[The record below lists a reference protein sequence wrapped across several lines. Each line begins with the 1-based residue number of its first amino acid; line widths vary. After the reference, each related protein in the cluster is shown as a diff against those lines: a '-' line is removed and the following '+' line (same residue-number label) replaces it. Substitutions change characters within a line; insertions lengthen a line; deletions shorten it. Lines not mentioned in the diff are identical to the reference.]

1 MVVNRG
7 QVTLNL
13 RKSTMDQLASMR
25 IFLAVAEAN
34 ALNGAARQLGLSPSA
49 VSKHVAALENQLGT
63 QLFTRTTRHIALT
76 EVGATYLENCR
87 QILADLDKA
96 DAEARSASGTVQGHL
111 RVEAPP
117 GFAHRHV
124 APHLPAF
131 LKQFPHL
138 TIELKGNDIPND
150 MIGSGFDLSI
160 RVSPQSDHD
169 HLVYTELAPNSRRL
183 VATPKYL
190 AEKGIPKNPNDLARH
205 QLITQSDF
213 CHFKNDNGKLST
225 IRVRGNIM
233 ADNGDAIIRAVM
245 NDGGIAMLPNY
256 MTADYLRDESLT
268 TVLDQLVMEDHPI
281 HAVTV
286 PSRHS
291 IPKIDAFLA
300 YLRSLYQPVPYWD
313 ALDAPPSEAAR
324 RANI

>member
-1 MVVNRG
+1 MRHPKPMVVNRG

-34 ALNGAARQLGLSPSA
+34 ALIGAARQLGLSPSA

-63 QLFTRTTRHIALT
+63 QLFTRTTRHISLT

-150 MIGSGFDLSI
+150 MIGSG
-160 RVSPQSDHD
+160 
-169 HLVYTELAPNSRRL
+169 
-183 VATPKYL
+183 
-190 AEKGIPKNPNDLARH
+190 
-205 QLITQSDF
+205 
-213 CHFKNDNGKLST
+213 
-225 IRVRGNIM
+225 
-233 ADNGDAIIRAVM
+233 
-245 NDGGIAMLPNY
+245 
-256 MTADYLRDESLT
+256 
-268 TVLDQLVMEDHPI
+268 
-281 HAVTV
+281 
-286 PSRHS
+286 
-291 IPKIDAFLA
+291 
-300 YLRSLYQPVPYWD
+300 
-313 ALDAPPSEAAR
+313 
-324 RANI
+324 